1 MSKNDLRA
9 SSGLLQKNK
18 YTNLKK
24 KKFHLPHILGEIDS
38 AMTRED
44 LVPALHDP
52 GSPAPLSESWG
63 LGCGGKCTV
72 CSCLGAWLI
81 RDYER
86 MKSWVQEEMENSSNH
101 IEAR

>member
-1 MSKNDLRA
+1 MSKNNLRA

-24 KKFHLPHILGEIDS
+24 KKFHLPHIPGEIDS

-52 GSPAPLSESWG
+52 GSPAPLSES
-63 LGCGGKCTV
+63 
-72 CSCLGAWLI
+72 LGAWV
-81 RDYER
+81 R
-86 MKSWVQEEMENSSNH
+86 WEMHSLLMFGGLAH
-101 IEAR
+101 